1 VVRRDERELSM
12 GQRAVVI
19 LSQKQDEYTSE
30 HRISGIRNV
39 PSDCPEG
46 TNAFN
51 QYVEDSRTRL
61 LLVSTPP

>member
-30 HRISGIRNV
+30 PRISGLRNV

-46 TNAFN
+46 TNSGT
-51 QYVEDSRTRL
+51 Q
-61 LLVSTPP
+61 